1 MIDKSEHE
9 MSDWPPQASAVG
21 LPDGTFRHGSTGQL
35 FEVKNGRWERASGG
49 RLVPP
54 HGSGPDNQ

>member
-1 MIDKSEHE
+1 MSDKSEHE
-9 MSDWPPQASAVG
+9 MPDWPPQGSAIG
-21 LPDGTFRHGSTGQL
+21 LPDGTQRHGSTGQL

-49 RLVPP
+49 RPVPH